1 MVYAVANERSRLEIP
16 EGPLGKLISG
26 NYICGYRQTEIVL
39 IFFYQLC
46 MSPKTHALL
55 AIIGFEE

>member
-26 NYICGYRQTEIVL
+26 NSICGYRQTEIVL
-39 IFFYQLC
+39 IF
-46 MSPKTHALL
+46 LL
-55 AIIGFEE
+55 TLHEPQNACFACDNWL